1 MRLPVPKSSLEEDF
15 VKPLYVRAYVFIQKA
30 YKPLEK
36 VWVSTNKP
44 STFNF
49 LVFFFFFTINLDN
62 NNKSNIINNLI
73 F

>member
-15 VKPLYVRAYVFIQKA
+15 VKPLYVRASVFIQKA
-30 YKPLEK
+30 YKPLEN

-49 LVFFFFFTINLDN
+49 LFCFFSTINLDN
-62 NNKSNIINNLI
+62 NNKSNIINNLT